1 MKEPLDRLSAAA
13 LADRLQRRDV
23 TAVSVARAF
32 LARVDERESE
42 VRAWTHL
49 DSDQLLAQAREHDQ
63 GAIRGPLH
71 GVPVGVKDVF
81 DTFDMPT
88 AYGSPIHAGH
98 RPRTDAAS
106 VALTRRLGGL
116 VMGKTVTT
124 EFATFPPGP
133 TTNPAHPGH
142 TPGGSSSGS
151 AAAVGAGMVPI
162 AFGTQTT
169 GSIIRPA
176 AFCGVV
182 GYKPSFGTLSPIG
195 VKAITWSFDTVGML
209 ARSVADAA
217 FFVGT
222 LADRPALR
230 VPDAPAAP
238 RIGLC
243 LTAQWSQALPETR
256 ALFEGLPARLAARGA
271 RVERIDLPSGF
282 DGINEAQDIIWEY
295 EMARCLADE
304 HRRAPHQ
311 LRERLRR
318 QLDSGLAMPFERYD
332 AAMGLART
340 ARLQVDAVLGD
351 CDVLVVPS
359 APGEAPLGIEATGDP
374 VFNRTWSL
382 LHTPAIH
389 VPEGRGPNGLPI
401 GVQVIGRIGDDARAL
416 ACAHWLE
423 RALA

>member
-1 MKEPLDRLSAAA
+1 MTLRLDQLDAAE
-13 LADRLQRRDV
+13 LAGRLQRRDI
-23 TAVSVARAF
+23 TAVAVLRAF
-32 LARVDERESE
+32 LERIDEREPV

-49 DSDQLLAQAREHDQ
+49 DREAVSAAARELDR

-71 GVPVGVKDVF
+71 GFPVGVKDVY

-98 RPRTDAAS
+98 RPSTDAGS
-106 VALTRRLGGL
+106 VALTRRCGGL
-116 VMGKTVTT
+116 IVGKLVTT

-133 TTNPAHPGH
+133 TTNPRNPAH

-151 AAAVGAGMVPI
+151 AAAVGADMVPI
-162 AFGTQTT
+162 TFGTQTT

-182 GYKPSFGTLSPIG
+182 GYKPTFGTLSPIG
-195 VKAITWSFDTVGML
+195 VKAITWSFDTVGVF
-209 ARSVADAA
+209 ARRVADAA

-222 LADRPALR
+222 LSGRDDVKGAVMSSQPR
-230 VPDAPAAP
+230 VGIC
-238 RIGLC
+238 R
-243 LTAQWSQALPETR
+243 TAQWSNALPETQQ
-256 ALFEGLPARLAARGA
+256 LFEGLPSRLSAMGA
-271 RVERIDLPSGF
+271 KVEHIDLPSSF
-282 DGINEAQDIIWEY
+282 DGINEAQDTIWEY

-304 HRRAPHQ
+304 HRRFPERI
-311 LRERLRR
+311 RERLRK
-318 QLDSGLAMPFERYD
+318 QLDAGLAMPVVRYD
-332 AAMGLART
+332 AAMRLARES
-340 ARLQVDAVLGD
+340 RLLVNAVFGD

-359 APGEAPLGIEATGDP
+359 APGEAPYGIEATGDP

-389 VPEGRGPNGLPI
+389 VPSGEGPNGLPI

-416 ACAHWLE
+416 ACARWVEH
-423 RALA
+423 ALG

>member
-1 MKEPLDRLSAAA
+1 
-13 LADRLQRRDV
+13 
-23 TAVSVARAF
+23 
-32 LARVDERESE
+32 
-42 VRAWTHL
+42 
-49 DSDQLLAQAREHDQ
+49 
-63 GAIRGPLH
+63 
-71 GVPVGVKDVF
+71 VKDVF

-88 AYGSPIHAGH
+88 AYGSPIYGGH

-106 VALTRRLGGL
+106 VALTRRAGGL
-116 VMGKTVTT
+116 IMGKTVTT

-133 TTNPAHPGH
+133 TTNPRNPAH

-151 AAAVGAGMVPI
+151 AAAVGAGMVPV

-176 AFCGVV
+176 AFCSVV

-195 VKAITWSFDTVGML
+195 VKAITWSFDTVGVL

-217 FFVGT
+217 FFVGV
-222 LADRPALR
+222 LSGRDALR
-230 VPDAPAAP
+230 VTQDPPAP

-243 LTAQWSQALPETR
+243 LTAQWPMALPETQ

-271 RVERIDLPSGF
+271 HVERIDLPAGF
-282 DGINEAQDIIWEY
+282 DGINDAQDTIWEY

-304 HRRAPHQ
+304 HRRSPHQ
-311 LRERLRR
+311 IRERLRR
-318 QLDSGLAMPFERYD
+318 QLDSGLSMPVERYD
-332 AAMGLART
+332 AAMRLARES
-340 ARLQVDAVLGD
+340 RLQVDAAMGD

-359 APGEAPLGIEATGDP
+359 APGEAPQGIEATGDP

-389 VPEGRGPNGLPI
+389 VPAGQGPNGLPI

-416 ACAHWLE
+416 ACARWVEH
-423 RALA
+423 ALN